1 MKVYKWLKTVLL
13 IMLVPALMVASGC
26 SLIAQNRWEG
36 RDAQEALNLF
46 GRPDTMKATQ
56 DSVGGKLVVMTW
68 YKTSVDDYRSGRYIH
83 DPWS

>member
-13 IMLVPALMVASGC
+13 IMLVPGFMVASGC

-46 GRPDTMKATQ
+46 GRPRLPVLPTAILYWPKKARAL
-56 DSVGGKLVVMTW
+56 SLC
-68 YKTSVDDYRSGRYIH
+68 SSA
-83 DPWS
+83 